1 MSIFKKLGWF
11 FKQEKKVILLGFSLM
26 MVALV
31 QLVPPKV
38 IGVVVD
44 EIVNKEIRLTKIIV
58 WVALLIGA
66 GLAQYSFRYIWRMHI
81 WGVRLVW
88 KKSYGLNYFIIS
100 QKWIASFIRNIGQVT

>member
-1 MSIFKKLGWF
+1 
-11 FKQEKKVILLGFSLM
+11 M

-58 WVALLIGA
+58 VGCTLDWCWACPI
-66 GLAQYSFRYIWRMHI
+66 SFRYIWRMHI

-100 QKWIASFIRNIGQVT
+100 QNG